1 MAAVRRL
8 RYSADVPEDLRA
20 ANLPRVLRLWIE
32 YAGAGFQGWQAQPG
46 ARTVQGELER
56 ALSVALRGPAQVNGA
71 SRTDAGVHAL
81 GQAASLETTSDLPTS
96 KLQRAVNALL
106 PDDVSVTAIDEV
118 GPGFHARFAA
128 RGKHYRYRILC
139 RAARSPLE
147 ATTAWHLPRPLD
159 LEAMQAAADR
169 LVGRHDFT
177 ALVGRASAADPA
189 PSERDCVR
197 TISMVR
203 IGRQP
208 LGVVASAPSGL
219 DAPATPIVTIDVAGD
234 GFLYKMVRTIAG
246 TLAQVG
252 EGRLVPGDLDAVLA
266 SGDRRAAGPTAPP
279 HGLFLVRVLYDDA
292 PFLVAQVPRGDRA
305 EGVVREGD
313 DHGPAHDG
321 PRLGE
326 DLRGAEGAEARAL
339 LRSAP

>member
-1 MAAVRRL
+1 M
-8 RYSADVPEDLRA
+8 PEDLGA
-20 ANLPRVLRLWIE
+20 ASLPRVLRLWVE
-32 YAGAGFQGWQAQPG
+32 YAGGGFAGWQAQPG

-56 ALSVALRGPAQVNGA
+56 ALTVALRAPAQVNGA

-118 GPGFHARFAA
+118 APGFHARFAA

-147 ATTAWHLPRPLD
+147 AATAWHLPRPLD

-177 ALVGRASAADPA
+177 ALVGRASATDPSPA
-189 PSERDCVR
+189 ERDCVR
-197 TISMVR
+197 TISMVQV
-203 IGRQP
+203 GRQP
-208 LGVVASAPSGL
+208 LGVVAVTPGRL
-219 DAPATPIVTIDVAGD
+219 DAPACSVAAPLPVVTIDVVGD

-266 SGDRRAAGPTAPP
+266 SGDRRSAGPTAPP
-279 HGLFLVRVLYDDA
+279 HGLFLVRVVYDDA
-292 PFLVAQVPRGDRA
+292 PLAVATVPRGDRA

>member
-1 MAAVRRL
+1 
-8 RYSADVPEDLRA
+8 VPEDLRA
-20 ANLPRVLRLWIE
+20 ERPARVLRLWIE

-56 ALSVALRGPAQVNGA
+56 ALSVALRGPAQVSGA

-118 GPGFHARFAA
+118 APGFHARFSA

-147 ATTAWHLPRPLD
+147 AATAWHLPRPLD

-177 ALVGRASAADPA
+177 ALVGRASAADPSPA
-189 PSERDCVR
+189 ERDCVR

-203 IGRQP
+203 VGQQP
-208 LGVVASAPSGL
+208 LGVVAVTPGAL
-219 DAPATPIVTIDVAGD
+219 DAPSSSVAAPRAPLPVVTIDVAGD

-292 PFLVAQVPRGDRA
+292 PLAVAQVPRGDRA

>member
-1 MAAVRRL
+1 MG
-8 RYSADVPEDLRA
+8 
-20 ANLPRVLRLWIE
+20 RVCR
-32 YAGAGFQGWQAQPG
+32 GGGFQGRQAQPG

-56 ALSVALRGPAQVNGA
+56 ALSVALRSPVQVNGA

-106 PDDVSVTAIDEV
+106 PDDVAVTAIDEV
-118 GPGFHARFAA
+118 GPAFHARFAA

-197 TISMVR
+197 TISMVQV
-203 IGRQP
+203 GRQP
-208 LGVVASAPSGL
+208 LGVVAVTPGRL
-219 DAPATPIVTIDVAGD
+219 DAPASPIVTIDAAGD
-234 GFLYKMVRTIAG
+234 GFLYKMAPHDRRHPRPGGRG
-246 TLAQVG
+246 TARARRPGRGPRVG
-252 EGRLVPGDLDAVLA
+252 RPACGGADGPAARPVPGARPL
-266 SGDRRAAGPTAPP
+266 RRRTVPGRAGPA
-279 HGLFLVRVLYDDA
+279 GG
-292 PFLVAQVPRGDRA
+292 PRG
-305 EGVVREGD
+305 
-313 DHGPAHDG
+313 
-321 PRLGE
+321 
-326 DLRGAEGAEARAL
+326 
-339 LRSAP
+339 RSRS